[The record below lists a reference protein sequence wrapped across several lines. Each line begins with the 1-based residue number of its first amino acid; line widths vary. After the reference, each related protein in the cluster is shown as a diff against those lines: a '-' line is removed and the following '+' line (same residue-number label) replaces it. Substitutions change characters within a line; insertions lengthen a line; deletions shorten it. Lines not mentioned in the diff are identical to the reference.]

1 MKKKREKKREIRL
14 FILFIFLSPLT
25 NVILF
30 SLYSFFPN
38 FQSKINVKNPVLT
51 NKQTRVE
58 LYARVASYTV
68 SSSQCNYGR
77 MKPGTPR
84 TDRSQVKDG

>member
-1 MKKKREKKREIRL
+1 MAH
-14 FILFIFLSPLT
+14 
-25 NVILF
+25 
-30 SLYSFFPN
+30 SLIMHVN

-77 MKPGTPR
+77 MKARNPS
-84 TDRSQVKDG
+84 DRSKPSKRWLKSVWYENIYTIGGRDG